1 MRLRYPLL
9 LLLFSLKLLSQE
21 VQTIAFYNVENLFDS
36 RNDPKTFDDDYTP
49 EGRNHWTPTLVNQKI
64 NQIAQ
69 VLSGVGKR
77 ETKRPPLL
85 IGLAEVENRT
95 VLEQLVAHPKLRP
108 YGYEIVHFDSPDF
121 RGIDVGLLYR
131 KEFFFLEDFK
141 TYRLKLINPK
151 TQHRSTTR
159 DQLVVSGYWE
169 NEALTL
175 LVNHWPSRRGGQKRS
190 EASRLA
196 AARLQQHIID
206 SLQRLEPK
214 RTPLSMG
221 DYNDNPNNKSIRYL
235 MKENSYNPYF
245 QPLHNPM
252 QKLFKKGIG
261 SLAYRDKWFLFDQI
275 LLYQELLTKKGI
287 FLLKTAVFNPPYL
300 RNPNGKYKGYPF
312 RNEIQGSQLKGY
324 SDHFPVYVV
333 LGKGIE

>member
-1 MRLRYPLL
+1 
-9 LLLFSLKLLSQE
+9 
-21 VQTIAFYNVENLFDS
+21 
-36 RNDPKTFDDDYTP
+36 
-49 EGRNHWTPTLVNQKI
+49 
-64 NQIAQ
+64 
-69 VLSGVGKR
+69 
-77 ETKRPPLL
+77 
-85 IGLAEVENRT
+85 
-95 VLEQLVAHPKLRP
+95 
-108 YGYEIVHFDSPDF
+108 
-121 RGIDVGLLYR
+121 
-131 KEFFFLEDFK
+131 
-141 TYRLKLINPK
+141 
-151 TQHRSTTR
+151 
-159 DQLVVSGYWE
+159 
-169 NEALTL
+169 
-175 LVNHWPSRRGGQKRS
+175 
-190 EASRLA
+190 
-196 AARLQQHIID
+196 
-206 SLQRLEPK
+206 
-214 RTPLSMG
+214 MG